1 MATLYRGPFGD
12 AVRDLRPADGVT
24 GSGPGRVPS
33 VGLTQ
38 PVPLHRLHARRR
50 RGGRAAIEIEGLR
63 KTFGPVRALDGIDLE
78 VERGTVLG
86 LLGPNGAGKTT
97 LVRILTT
104 LLAPDG
110 GRATVAGFDVL
121 RDAAELRRVV
131 GLAGQSAAV
140 DEHLT
145 GRENLVLVGRL
156 HHVGRAEA
164 ARRAAELLER
174 FELTS
179 PSDRRVS
186 TWSGGMHRRL
196 DLAASLVGRPEV
208 LFLDE
213 PTAGLD
219 PRSRMGLWDVVAGL
233 VHDGTTVLL
242 TTQYLEEADH
252 LASTVAVIDAGR
264 LIAVGSPDEL
274 KVRVGGTFVEVTVA
288 EPCDVVAAARALTL
302 LAPTGA
308 RIDADTRL
316 VAVPVTAGVP
326 DAAASLRLLD
336 AAGIRIEDLTVRRPS
351 LDDVFLTLTGGASR
365 RNAPRPAC
373 DLLDR
378 WEA

>member
-1 MATLYRGPFGD
+1 MATLYLGPSGGT
-12 AVRDLRPADGVT
+12 VRDLRRPDGVT
-24 GSGPGRVPS
+24 RGGQRRVWS
-33 VGLTQ
+33 LGLARH
-38 PVPLHRLHARRR
+38 LHRPPPRRWR
-50 RGGRAAIEIEGLR
+50 NGQAIEFEGLR
-63 KTFGPVRALDGIDLE
+63 KTFGPVRALDGIGLE

-86 LLGPNGAGKTT
+86 LLGPNGSGKTT
-97 LVRILTT
+97 LVRVLTT

-110 GRATVAGFDVL
+110 GRASVAGFDVV
-121 RDAAELRRVV
+121 RDAAMLRRVV

-156 HHVGRAEA
+156 HHVGRADA

-174 FELTS
+174 FDLTY
-179 PSDRRVS
+179 PADRRVS
-186 TWSGGMHRRL
+186 TWSGGMRRRL

-219 PRSRMGLWDVVAGL
+219 PQSRLGLWDVIAGL

-242 TTQYLEEADH
+242 TTQYLDEADH

-274 KVRVGGTFVEVTVA
+274 KARVGGTFLEVTVA
-288 EPCDVVAAARALTL
+288 EPSDVAAAARALAS

-308 RIDADTRL
+308 RTDADRRL
-316 VAVPVTAGVP
+316 VAVPVTGGVP
-326 DAAASLRLLD
+326 DAAASVRLLD
-336 AAGIRIEDLTVRRPS
+336 AAGVRIEDLTIRRPS
-351 LDDVFLTLTGGASR
+351 LDDVFLTLTGGAGR
-365 RNAPRPAC
+365 RDAPGPAC

-378 WEA
+378 RRA

>member
-1 MATLYRGPFGD
+1 MANPYQRQSGGTLGD
-12 AVRDLRPADGVT
+12 LGAADDLTRRRHSRLSSLDPAKT
-24 GSGPGRVPS
+24 
-33 VGLTQ
+33 T
-38 PVPLHRLHARRR
+38 PLHRRHPRRWR
-50 RGGRAAIEIEGLR
+50 DAWAAIEIEGLR
-63 KTFGPVRALDGIDLE
+63 KTFGPVRALDGIDLD

-97 LVRILTT
+97 LVRVLAT

-110 GRATVAGFDVL
+110 GRATVAGFDVV
-121 RDAAELRRVV
+121 RDAASLRFVV

-140 DEHLT
+140 DEHLS
-145 GRENLVLVGRL
+145 GRENLVLVSRL

-164 ARRAAELLER
+164 ARRAADLLER

-179 PSDRRVS
+179 PADRRVS
-186 TWSGGMHRRL
+186 TWSGGMRRRL

-219 PRSRMGLWDVVAGL
+219 PRSRMGLWEVITGL
-233 VHDGTTVLL
+233 VRDGTTVLL

-264 LIAVGSPDEL
+264 LIAVGSPDDL
-274 KVRVGGTFVEVTVA
+274 KARVGGTFVEVTVA
-288 EPCDVVAAARALTL
+288 EPSEVAAAARALAS

-308 RIDADTRL
+308 RIDAGRGL
-316 VAVPVTAGVP
+316 VAVPVTGVP

-336 AAGIRIEDLTVRRPS
+336 AAGIRIDDLIIRRPS
-351 LDDVFLTLTGGASR
+351 LDDVFLTLTGGASGR
-365 RNAPRPAC
+365 DAPEPAGGG
-373 DLLDR
+373 R
-378 WEA
+378 Q